1 MKSLSRKA
9 VWPVEQASPPVDTTM
24 GLVNWTEL
32 GVTVAT
38 DNAIAFCGG
47 PWVQSIGKMLA
58 YMLPTMKNLPLS
70 TATTLGSPDHF
81 WLGLVLGNPT
91 KSVKDFPAFRENP
104 TPVSEACGS
113 VLGEM
118 KKAEASFQA
127 SITRFPEAAMAVSL

>member
-1 MKSLSRKA
+1 
-9 VWPVEQASPPVDTTM
+9 
-24 GLVNWTEL
+24 
-32 GVTVAT
+32 
-38 DNAIAFCGG
+38 
-47 PWVQSIGKMLA
+47 
-58 YMLPTMKNLPLS
+58 MLPTMKNLPLS

-104 TPVSEACGS
+104 TPVREACGS

>member
-1 MKSLSRKA
+1 
-9 VWPVEQASPPVDTTM
+9 
-24 GLVNWTEL
+24 
-32 GVTVAT
+32 
-38 DNAIAFCGG
+38 
-47 PWVQSIGKMLA
+47 
-58 YMLPTMKNLPLS
+58 MLPTMKNLPLS

-104 TPVSEACGS
+104 TPVREACGS

-127 SITRFPEAAMAVSL
+127 SIRSEEHTSELQSLRHIVCRLLLSKNISASNPSVFASPRRRLTSAAPCPVVS